1 MSRLQQAFPL
11 TIALFVLWVVLSGKF
26 DVVHLLMGIASAIG
40 VTIGTQRLLLLP
52 PLIGPESVHPARVI
66 PWRRLVIYIPWLF
79 WQIVLS
85 SVQVAYVV
93 LHPRMPISPRLL
105 RFRTE
110 LPHTLAR
117 LTLATSITLTPGTV
131 TLDVEGDAFL
141 VHALTEASAN
151 GLDPAVGGDAMQQR
165 VAALYRPRRQS
176 HTTGAS
182 V

>member
-1 MSRLQQAFPL
+1 LPL
-11 TIALFVLWVVLSGKF
+11 TVALFVLWVVLSGKF
-26 DVVHLLMGIASAIG
+26 DVLHLLMGLASAIG

-52 PLIGPESVHPARVI
+52 PAIGPESVHPARVI
-66 PWRRLVIYIPWLF
+66 PWSRLLIYIPWLF
-79 WQIVLS
+79 WQVVLS

-93 LHPRMPISPRLL
+93 LHPRMPLSPRLL
-105 RFRTE
+105 RFQTA

-141 VHALTEASAN
+141 VHALTAAGAS
-151 GLDPAVGGDAMQQR
+151 GLDPAVGGKTMQQR
-165 VAALYRPRRQS
+165 VAALYAQRRQG